1 MASLKQ
7 FLEYNGFT
15 ANEQFLIQTHFIPKS
30 CKKGDF
36 FIESGMVCDSIGF
49 IETGGFQFYYF
60 RDGDEI
66 TTYVS
71 GENNF
76 AVSLSS
82 FLKQVPSALNVRA
95 LADSEIQVISKTD
108 FDFLKREIPRF
119 LEFYIGLLEYQITCI
134 EDSRFNLITLSA
146 EERYQKLLNEEP
158 HLIQELSVQ
167 HLASILGI
175 TPRHLS
181 RIRKKS

>member
-7 FLEYNGFT
+7 FLDYNGFT
-15 ANEQFLIQTHFIPKS
+15 SKEQFLIQTYFSPKLFE
-30 CKKGDF
+30 KGDL
-36 FIESGMVCDSIGF
+36 FIESGAICESIGF

-60 RDGDEI
+60 KDGEEI

-82 FLKQVPSALNVRA
+82 FLKQSPSALTVRA
-95 LADSEIQVISKTD
+95 LADSEVQIISKTD
-108 FDFLKREIPRF
+108 FDLLKREIPRF

-158 HLIQELSVQ
+158 NLLQQLSVQ

-181 RIRKKS
+181 RIRKKL